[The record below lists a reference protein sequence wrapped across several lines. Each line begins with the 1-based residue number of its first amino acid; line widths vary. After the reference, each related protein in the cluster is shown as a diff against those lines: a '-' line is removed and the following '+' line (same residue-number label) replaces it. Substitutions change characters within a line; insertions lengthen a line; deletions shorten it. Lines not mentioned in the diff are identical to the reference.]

1 MQHELSGP
9 FFTPDLIGPD
19 GKLRRLHKGGDPPK
33 PVAPP
38 PPVRDSSRVIAKEG
52 ETARRDALMRAGYAS
67 TVKPKSLLGS
77 ADQPGTKSL
86 LG

>member
-9 FFTPDLIGPD
+9 HFTPDLIGPN
-19 GKLRRLHKGGDPPK
+19 GKLFRHHKGDPPK

-52 ETARRDALMRAGYAS
+52 ESARRDALQRAGYAS

-77 ADQPGTKSL
+77 TDQPGTKSL

>member
-9 FFTPDLIGPD
+9 YFTPDLIGPN
-19 GKLRRLHKGGDPPK
+19 GKLSRLHKGGEPPK

-38 PPVRDSSRVIAKEG
+38 PPVRDSSRVLAQES
-52 ETARRDALMRAGYAS
+52 ESTRREAQMRAGYSS